1 VDQAVSSEAPRAA
14 PQAAAPPASEPAAA
28 VPKSV
33 SIEPAPTPAVPESV
47 PTEPAPTSAV
57 PKSVPTEPAPTA
69 AVPKSV
75 PTEPAPTVE
84 VTGIDS
90 LFANGKKPN
99 IVMILTDQERS
110 LQHWPESFTKEH
122 LPAMSKLMESGLSF
136 KQGFTSAA
144 CCAPSRASFVT
155 SKYPFEHGVQKTG
168 TPQPEVTLPVGIT
181 TIASILTE
189 VGYTCVWKGKWHIGG
204 DPEDHGFMGWNP
216 PECGNSLS
224 QDDTM
229 GGGTPNND
237 GRVVKD
243 MVKFLDNPPEPFF
256 MFASFVN
263 PHDCYAAQHDPVNGY
278 SQEDFNRVQVPAPTN
293 WDEDLDT
300 KPRAQKYMSIPYVP
314 FKNSVQEYCNFY
326 AYLHTLVDSKIL
338 KLLNKIDESG
348 IADNTLTIRFA
359 DHGEM
364 SLSHGLVE
372 KVWNSYEE
380 SIHIPFVF
388 HNPKIWPTAQTSDS
402 MASSMDLLPTLCD
415 LLGVLEKYEGEFRG
429 NSLKAAIQDPS
440 KSVQDTIH
448 FTFDDVSLGNIPSV
462 LRCIR
467 SAKYKYTV
475 YFTEDGRDAD
485 WELYDLMKDPLENNN
500 LAGIQEHIDVQ
511 REMENK
517 LVETMTKKK
526 TIPTDFTWPPNLT
539 MFSRGADHHG
549 QATVQMAEGK
559 KFDLGH

>member
-1 VDQAVSSEAPRAA
+1 MGDVKD
-14 PQAAAPPASEPAAA
+14 
-28 VPKSV
+28 
-33 SIEPAPTPAVPESV
+33 
-47 PTEPAPTSAV
+47 
-57 PKSVPTEPAPTA
+57 
-69 AVPKSV
+69 
-75 PTEPAPTVE
+75 
-84 VTGIDS
+84 
-90 LFANGKKPN
+90 LFANGAKPN

-110 LQHWPESFTKEH
+110 LQHWPKTFTKDH

-136 KQGFTSAA
+136 KNGYTSAA

-155 SKYPFEHGVQKTG
+155 SKYPYEHGVQKTG

-181 TIASILTE
+181 NLASILTE

-204 DPEDHGFMGWNP
+204 EPEDHGFMGWNP
-216 PECGNSLS
+216 PECGNSLA
-224 QDDTM
+224 QDDSM
-229 GGGTPNND
+229 GGGTPDND

-243 MVKFLDNPPEPFF
+243 MVAFLENAPEPFF

-263 PHDCYAAQHDPVNGY
+263 PHDCYAAQHDPTNGY
-278 SQEDFNRVQVPAPTN
+278 SQEDFNKVQVPAPKS

-326 AYLHTLVDSKIL
+326 AYLHTVVDAKIL
-338 KLLNKIDESG
+338 KLLNKIDEKG
-348 IADNTLTIRFA
+348 LADNTLTIRFA

-372 KVWNSYEE
+372 KVWNAYEE

-388 HNPKIWPTAQTSDS
+388 HNPKIWPTAQTSDC

-415 LLGVLEKYEGEFRG
+415 LLGVLDKYEEEFRG
-429 NSLKAAIQDPS
+429 HSLKENLSDPSNEIQDT
-440 KSVQDTIH
+440 VH

-462 LRCIR
+462 VRTIV
-467 SAKYKYTV
+467 SKDYKYSV

-485 WELYDLMKDPLENNN
+485 WELYNRKMDPLENDNV
-500 LAGIQEHIDVQ
+500 AGKAEYKEIQADYERQ
-511 REMENK
+511 
-517 LVETMTKKK
+517 LVETMTVRR
-526 TIPTDFTWPPNLT
+526 TIPKEFTWPPNLT

-549 QATVQMAEGK
+549 HAVVAMAEGE
-559 KFDLGH
+559 KFNLGE